1 MKIIFFLLFFLISLK
16 IILSDNIYSFIFCKS
31 LILDSLFLFFFTTIL
46 NPIAE
51 SFIILFKSNIFYYL
65 NLFRLRKI
73 QFFLFPDI
81 LYCGYYYL

>member
-73 QFFLFPDI
+73 HFFLFPDI